1 MNKDT
6 ILYLVVGLLTGSLVT
21 ILFSRYSFNSSMSGM
36 MEMMGYRSNMMGNE
50 SQFENDEDEGMHMG
64 SSMNQMMKSLE
75 GRKGDDFDRSFMEA
89 MTVHHQGA
97 VEMAKQVENNAN
109 HQELKTMAK
118 DIISAQTNE
127 INIMEKWQQEW
138 EL

>member
-1 MNKDT
+1 
-6 ILYLVVGLLTGSLVT
+6 
-21 ILFSRYSFNSSMSGM
+21 
-36 MEMMGYRSNMMGNE
+36 
-50 SQFENDEDEGMHMG
+50 MHMG
-64 SSMNQMMKSLE
+64 SSMNQMMQSLE